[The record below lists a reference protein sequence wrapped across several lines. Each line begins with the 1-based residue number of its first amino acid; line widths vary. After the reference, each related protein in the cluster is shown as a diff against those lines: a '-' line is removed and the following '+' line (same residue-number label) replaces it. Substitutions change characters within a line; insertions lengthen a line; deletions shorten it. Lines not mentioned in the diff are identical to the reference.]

1 MPNEKLLVAVVET
14 ASKVAVAAVA
24 PYGGSL
30 VMVWEAVR
38 NQFTSRVQLTAE
50 NVADAVGIDRL
61 AERLSESPE
70 FEALFVNALDSAART
85 GYEPKR
91 RLLARVVINAAL
103 DDSVI
108 DESWLIE
115 QALRDLDA
123 PHLRALER
131 IRLAVDSLPP
141 DSPNRARSK
150 AAVTAGALEP
160 ESVRAVLVRTG
171 VAAAPMFPGGGIGI
185 AYVSQFGRDILESL
199 HRLAE
204 ETQAT

>member
-1 MPNEKLLVAVVET
+1 MPDEKLPVAVVET
-14 ASKVAVAAVA
+14 LAKVAVAALV
-24 PYGGSL
+24 PYGGSA
-30 VMVWEAVR
+30 VMAWEAVR
-38 NQFTSRVQLTAE
+38 NRVASRVQLTAE
-50 NVADAVGIDRL
+50 NVADAIGIDRL

-70 FEALFVNALDSAART
+70 FEALFINALDSAART

-91 RLLARVVINAAL
+91 RLLAQVVINAAL
-103 DDSVI
+103 DDAVI
-108 DESWLIE
+108 DESWLVE

-131 IRLAVDSLPP
+131 IRLAVDQFPP
-141 DSPNRARSK
+141 DSTKDRAD
-150 AAVTAGALEP
+150 AAIAAGALEP

-171 VAAAPMFPGGGIGI
+171 VAAAPVFPGGGIGI
-185 AYVSQFGRDILESL
+185 AYVSQFGRAILADL